1 MKVTSPKKKRKPAVA
16 IGRSMGAAEFKA
28 HCLEVLDTVQRTHVS
43 LTITKRGK
51 PVARVVPVQPTTG
64 VLFGAHRGL
73 VTYMGD
79 IISPIDVEWEA
90 ER

>member
-1 MKVTSPKKKRKPAVA
+1 MKVTTSKKKRKRGT
-16 IGRSMGAAEFKA
+16 IRLSMGAAEFKA
-28 HCLEVLDTVQRTHVS
+28 HCLEVLDTVERTHVS

-51 PVARVVPVQPTTG
+51 PVARVVPFQPTTG
-64 VLFGAHRGL
+64 KLFGAHKGL